1 MGTAL
6 PESHASFSFGGMRQP
21 APLQTF
27 LRVARPQRVCIV
39 LCTDTMPPTYEQLQ
53 MEVQR
58 LRQMSRLRAQ
68 TEGRLTERRKLV
80 HECTA
85 LDQQQPCY
93 GPSTQKCATQYLKL
107 LAGSDRYRAPKGR
120 WGESMTP

>member
-1 MGTAL
+1 ML
-6 PESHASFSFGGMRQP
+6 LDRNVF
-21 APLQTF
+21 
-27 LRVARPQRVCIV
+27 V
-39 LCTDTMPPTYEQLQ
+39 LCIDTMPPTYEQLQ

-80 HECTA
+80 YECTA

-93 GPSTQKCATQYLKL
+93 GPSTQKCATRYLKL
-107 LAGSDRYRAPKGR
+107 LAGSGQVPRTERQMGRIHDALTIFRTVYRDPLR
-120 WGESMTP
+120 P